1 MRLKRHIILF
11 LLPVLLLAAGCHGS
25 DPDKRSIRNV
35 CIVYSAGYNNLS
47 PDLTEDLEDLA
58 EKGFVPKKKDQDI
71 LLVMSRRTADKYGN
85 DYKTPTAACLY
96 RLYKQSGKVV
106 RDTLFALGK
115 GVSMM
120 EADAMRTLMRKA
132 QDFFPASHYG
142 VVFTSHGNG
151 WLPAGFYANPGQ
163 FNKSSA
169 MYRARRI
176 APAPDMFPLYGTPGV
191 IRTKSAGPEFY
202 YEPEGT
208 ERLSVEMDIDEMA
221 AAIPMH
227 LDYLLFDACL
237 MGGIEVAWAFRGV
250 ADYIGFSQAEILSEG
265 FNYTTLAE
273 HLLRA
278 TPDPEAVCTD
288 FYKQYENQQGSYRS
302 ATISLVRTDA
312 LEPLAQ
318 ACRPVFERLRE
329 QISGL
334 RASDVQGFG
343 GTKRFFFDLIDILD
357 KAGATAEEKS
367 GVQAALDACLVYK
380 ANTDHYHSAYGGD
393 YSIRTFCGLSMY
405 LPSPS
410 AVSTGKAYLDEYY
423 RGLGWNKA
431 AGLVK

>member
-1 MRLKRHIILF
+1 
-11 LLPVLLLAAGCHGS
+11 
-25 DPDKRSIRNV
+25 
-35 CIVYSAGYNNLS
+35 
-47 PDLTEDLEDLA
+47 
-58 EKGFVPKKKDQDI
+58 
-71 LLVMSRRTADKYGN
+71 
-85 DYKTPTAACLY
+85 
-96 RLYKQSGKVV
+96 
-106 RDTLFALGK
+106 
-115 GVSMM
+115 
-120 EADAMRTLMRKA
+120 
-132 QDFFPASHYG
+132 
-142 VVFTSHGNG
+142 
-151 WLPAGFYANPGQ
+151 
-163 FNKSSA
+163 

-176 APAPDMFPLYGTPGV
+176 AAGPDMFPLYGTPGV

-208 ERLSVEMDIDEMA
+208 VRLSVELDIDEMA

-237 MGGIEVAWAFRGV
+237 MGGVEVAWAFREV

-265 FNYTTLAE
+265 FNYTTLTQ
-273 HLLRA
+273 HLLQA

-288 FYKQYENQQGSYRS
+288 YFNQYKDQQGSYRS

-312 LEPLAQ
+312 LAPLAR
-318 ACRPVFERLRE
+318 ACQPVFERLRD

-343 GTKRFFFDLIDILD
+343 GTKRFFFDLLDILD

-380 ANTDHYHSAYGGD
+380 ANTDHYYSAYGGNFT
-393 YSIRTFCGLSMY
+393 INAFCGLTMY

-410 AVSTGKAYLDEYY
+410 AVSTGKAYLDAYY
-423 RGLGWNKA
+423 RDLGWNKA